1 MIWILFLGFVGAL
14 LALDLFVLNADPHV
28 VHAREA
34 FRWTAV
40 YVALALG
47 FTAIVYL
54 GYEHGWLGLGSAV
67 GLPQAGS
74 EAALQYL
81 SGYLVEL
88 SLSMDNVF
96 VIALIFGGFGIAPR
110 YQHRVLFWGILGAL
124 VFRGAM
130 ILVGAAL
137 LERFEWVTYVFG
149 AVLLYS
155 AYRMW
160 SSGGGEV
167 DPEDNAIVRAVGRVI
182 PVSREHHDDRF
193 FLRRDGVL
201 TATPAFVA
209 LLVVEGTDVV
219 FAFDSIPAIFAIT
232 RDPFLVF
239 SSNIFAIL
247 GLRSLYFV
255 LASMMD
261 RFHLLK
267 YALVVVLAFV
277 GVKILLVHHV
287 HVPATVSLGVILV
300 VLGLGIWLSLRQ
312 NPPAANGP
320 ASTPGEAVPER
331 AEPATADAAPGQPP
345 QSTP

>member
-1 MIWILFLGFVGAL
+1 MLWILFIVLVAAL
-14 LALDLFVLNADPHV
+14 LALDLFVLNPDPHV
-28 VHAREA
+28 IYAREA
-34 FRWTAV
+34 FKWTAL
-40 YVALALG
+40 YAGIALS
-47 FTAIVYL
+47 FTAFVYF
-54 GYEHGWLGLGSAV
+54 GYDRGWLGLGSDIGIAKP
-67 GLPQAGS
+67 GG
-74 EAALQYL
+74 EAAIEYL

-96 VIALIFGGFGIAPR
+96 VIALIFSAFGIKPLH
-110 YQHRVLFWGILGAL
+110 QHRVLFWGILGAV

-130 ILVGAAL
+130 ILLGATL
-137 LERFEWVTYVFG
+137 LERFEWITYVFG
-149 AVLLYS
+149 AILLYS
-155 AYRMW
+155 AYKMW
-160 SSGGGEV
+160 TSGGQEIH
-167 DPEDNAIVRAVGRVI
+167 PEENGIVKAIGKLI

-193 FLRRDGVL
+193 FIRRDGVRM
-201 TATPAFVA
+201 ATPAFVA

-277 GVKILLVHHV
+277 GVKILLVHYV
-287 HVPATVSLGVILV
+287 HIPAAVSLGVIVL
-300 VLGLGIWLSLRQ
+300 VLGAGVYLSLRQ
-312 NPPAANGP
+312 NPT
-320 ASTPGEAVPER
+320 S
-331 AEPATADAAPGQPP
+331 TADLDATPP
-345 QSTP
+345 TPEHADAGFGV